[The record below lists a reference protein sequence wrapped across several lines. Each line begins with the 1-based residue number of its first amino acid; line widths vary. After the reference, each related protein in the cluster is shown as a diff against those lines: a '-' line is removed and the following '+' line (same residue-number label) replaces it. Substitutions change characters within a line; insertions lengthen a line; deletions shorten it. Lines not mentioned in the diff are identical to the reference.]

1 MRPDDGGG
9 GSAPGTG
16 RPMDPIAELFRR
28 EHFGMKFGLENIQA
42 LCEALGRPERACPT
56 VIVAGTN
63 GKGSVTAMTAAAL
76 SAAGHRTARYTSP
89 HLTRLEE
96 RFAVDGVPAP
106 RERVARAAAA
116 VLQTER
122 RMLDRGDLVAPVTF
136 FELTTAIGFH
146 LFREAAADVAVLEV
160 GLGGR
165 FDATNVVRPL
175 AGAIT
180 TIDLE
185 HTRYLGSTIP
195 EIAFEKAGIIKPAM
209 RVVVGE
215 RKPEALTVF
224 RRACDERGATL
235 VPAFD
240 GVRADVRLHDG
251 RTLVRLATPAH
262 DYGQLTL
269 GLRGRHQADNAMVAA
284 RLLEALDVLGLSVGP
299 EAIRDGLT
307 TATWPGRLEAMRDAR
322 GRTVLLDAAHN
333 PAGIGALV
341 AYLVEVHPGRVPV
354 VFGAMRDKDVAD
366 MLRRL
371 APCATR
377 LFLTQPSNP
386 RAYAASDLA
395 RLAGELGLPA
405 PVEAEAD
412 PLRAIDR
419 ALGDADLAVVTGSIF
434 LVGDVRPHMSPAS

>member
-1 MRPDDGGG
+1 VTPGREGD
-9 GSAPGTG
+9 GSAARTG

-28 EHFGMKFGLENIQA
+28 EHAGMKFGLDSIRA
-42 LCEALGRPERACPT
+42 LCEALGHPERACPT

-63 GKGSVTAMTAAAL
+63 GKGSVTAMAAAAL

-89 HLTRLEE
+89 HLTHLEE
-96 RFAVDGVPAP
+96 RFAVDGIPVAGA
-106 RERVARAAAA
+106 RVARGAAT
-116 VLQTER
+116 VLEVER
-122 RMLDRGDLVAPVTF
+122 HLLDRGALAAPVTF

-165 FDATNVVRPL
+165 VDATNVAQPL

-209 RVVVGE
+209 RVIAGE

-224 RRACDERGATL
+224 RRVCEERGATL

-251 RTLVRLATPAH
+251 RTQVRLATPVH
-262 DYGQLTL
+262 DYGQLAL
-269 GLRGRHQADNAMVAA
+269 ALRGRHQADNAVVAA
-284 RLLEALDVLGLSVGP
+284 RLLEALDVLGLHAP
-299 EAIRDGLT
+299 PQAIRHGLAT
-307 TATWPGRLEAMRDAR
+307 VTWPGRLEAMHDAR

-333 PAGIGALV
+333 PAGIQALV

-354 VFGAMRDKDVAD
+354 VFGAMRDKDAAD

-377 LFLTQPSNP
+377 LVVTQPSNP
-386 RAYAASDLA
+386 RAYAAPDLA
-395 RLAGELGLPA
+395 RLAGALGLPA
-405 PVEAEAD
+405 PVEGEAD

-419 ALGDADLAVVTGSIF
+419 ALGDAELAVVTGSLF
-434 LVGDVRPHMSPAS
+434 LVGDVRPHPTPAP